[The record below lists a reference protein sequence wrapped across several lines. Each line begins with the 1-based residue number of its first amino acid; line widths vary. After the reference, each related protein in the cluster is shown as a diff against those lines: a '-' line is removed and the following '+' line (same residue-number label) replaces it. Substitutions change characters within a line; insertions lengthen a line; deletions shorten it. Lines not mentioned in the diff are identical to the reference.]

1 MTIFRDVEDLKKTI
15 IDLQNN
21 QKIFSSVQGGLYQRK
36 DKDRNISFR
45 MKDRTLRSFIGANID
60 FDYMKFNTNIDE
72 NNLDINVIIRDDSLL
87 IALKNSNLKV
97 VTGTQM
103 RRVGVSLNPAQ
114 IGEIHIHTFNDLMT
128 MFQTFESN
136 IKGRKF

>member
-97 VTGTQM
+97 VTGNQM

-114 IGEIHIHTFNDLMT
+114 IGEIHIRNFNDLRT
-128 MFQTFESN
+128 MFQIFESN